1 MKVSD
6 IMSSNVS
13 FVDPSTKLIDIAK
26 LMKEKDVGSVP
37 VVQNDTVKGIITD
50 RDIVIRVISEGK
62 DTNQVT
68 AEQVMS
74 ADPVVIEDSE
84 DIDKAADIMF
94 EYQIKRLPVVKKD
107 KLVGII
113 SLGDLAVERIHMDEA
128 GEALSGIS
136 RGISH

>member
-6 IMSSNVS
+6 IMSTDVS
-13 FVDPSTKLIDIAK
+13 WVDPSAKLTDIAK
-26 LMKEKDVGSVP
+26 MMKDKDVGSIP
-37 VVQNDTVKGIITD
+37 VVQNNTVKGIITD

-62 DTNQVT
+62 DINQIT
-68 AEQVMS
+68 AGQVMS
-74 ADPVVIEDSE
+74 ADPVVIEQSE

-94 EYQIKRLPVVKKD
+94 DYQIKRLPVVKND

-113 SLGDLAVERIHMDEA
+113 SLGDLAVESIHVDEA

-136 RGISH
+136 RGIAH

>member
-6 IMSSNVS
+6 IMSTDVS
-13 FVDPSTKLIDIAK
+13 WVDPSAKLTDIAK
-26 LMKEKDVGSVP
+26 MMKDKDIGSIP
-37 VVQNDTVKGIITD
+37 VVQNNMVKGIITD

-62 DTNQVT
+62 DTNQIT
-68 AEQVMS
+68 ADQVMS
-74 ADPVVIEDSE
+74 ADPVVIEQSE

-94 EYQIKRLPVVKKD
+94 EYQIKRLPVVKND

-113 SLGDLAVERIHMDEA
+113 ALGDLAVESIHVNEA

-136 RGISH
+136 RGIAH

>member
-6 IMSSNVS
+6 IMSTDVNW
-13 FVDPSTKLIDIAK
+13 VDPSAKLTDIAK
-26 LMKEKDVGSVP
+26 MMKDKDVGSIP
-37 VVQNDTVKGIITD
+37 VVQNNMVKGIITD

-62 DTNQVT
+62 DTNQIT
-68 AEQVMS
+68 ADQVMS
-74 ADPVVIEDSE
+74 ADPVVIEQSE

-94 EYQIKRLPVVKKD
+94 EYQIKRLPVVKND

-113 SLGDLAVERIHMDEA
+113 SLGDLAVESIHVDEA

-136 RGISH
+136 RGIAH

>member
-1 MKVSD
+1 MNVRD
-6 IMSSNVS
+6 IMSTDVS
-13 FVDPSTKLIDIAK
+13 WVDPSAKLTDIAK
-26 LMKEKDVGSVP
+26 LMKDKDVGSVP
-37 VVQNDTVKGIITD
+37 VVQNNMVKGIITD

-74 ADPVVIEDSE
+74 ADPVVIEESE
-84 DIDKAADIMF
+84 SIDKAADIMF
-94 EYQIKRLPVVKKD
+94 EYQIKRLPVVKND

-113 SLGDLAVERIHMDEA
+113 SLGDLAVESIHVDEA

-136 RGISH
+136 RGIAH